1 MLDNLKSQQFL
12 PLYYGW
18 FLTQK
23 DSSNLFELGIKCL
36 MEGVV
41 AMGENL
47 AEDINAAGQFNLII
61 TCLILTCLIISW
73 FLVQHSHANC

>member
-47 AEDINAAGQFNLII
+47 AEDINAIGN
-61 TCLILTCLIISW
+61 ILPSIGADSVLNGLNSTHL
-73 FLVQHSHANC
+73 